1 MARFAASSAAPAA
14 LPGTGTASAV
24 RYVHDKDDLAH
35 RLYVCDHCGEILP
48 TVFEHED
55 EFNRTPDELELVKL
69 GDLQMAYEAGQEK
82 PLN

>member
-1 MARFAASSAAPAA
+1 M
-14 LPGTGTASAV
+14 
-24 RYVHDKDDLAH
+24 
-35 RLYVCDHCGEILP
+35 CDHCGEILP

>member
-1 MARFAASSAAPAA
+1 M
-14 LPGTGTASAV
+14 
-24 RYVHDKDDLAH
+24 
-35 RLYVCDHCGEILP
+35 CDHCGEILP

-69 GDLQMAYEAGQEK
+69 GDLQMAYEADQEK